1 MQLKQEITIVNTDAH
16 NIDLESLKQLAANP
30 KISAE
35 IQGSGAVYICFR
47 DSDRR

>member
-1 MQLKQEITIVNTDAH
+1 MKESQLAIVNTDTH

-47 DSDRR
+47 DLKRRE